1 MDNGKVTALTLLD
14 LSAAF
19 DTIDYSTLLERLYGH
34 FGISGTV
41 FQWFKSYIS
50 NRQQRVHIDGS
61 LSCLQDLH
69 FGVPQGSV
77 LGPLL
82 FCLYTTSIS
91 QIVTNHD
98 VSHHMYADDTQVYIE
113 LSQSDTHKSIS
124 SLSDC
129 LTDISLSMKSSK
141 LKLNSG
147 KTEFI
152 IIGTKQ
158 QRHKLS
164 THFPVK
170 LLDNDI
176 TPSDSVRNLGVIFDS
191 DFSLHKHVSEICK
204 SCFYHIRDLRRIRRH
219 IPLSTAKTIS
229 NAQISSRLDYCNSLL
244 NNIAK
249 QDLSKLQRVQNCLAR
264 VVLRAPRISP
274 SLPLLKQL
282 HWLPVNYRIQFK
294 LSTLTYRA
302 LAIHQPPY
310 LASLL
315 HFSNIPRQL
324 RSSTSQQLSIP
335 RKLNLGKRAFSVA
348 APIIWNELPTT
359 LKSCESIASFRKNLK
374 TYLFKIAFPP

>member
-1 MDNGKVTALTLLD
+1 
-14 LSAAF
+14 
-19 DTIDYSTLLERLYGH
+19 
-34 FGISGTV
+34 
-41 FQWFKSYIS
+41 
-50 NRQQRVHIDGS
+50 
-61 LSCLQDLH
+61 
-69 FGVPQGSV
+69 
-77 LGPLL
+77 
-82 FCLYTTSIS
+82 
-91 QIVTNHD
+91 
-98 VSHHMYADDTQVYIE
+98 
-113 LSQSDTHKSIS
+113 
-124 SLSDC
+124 
-129 LTDISLSMKSSK
+129 MKSSK
-141 LKLNSG
+141 LKLNSD

-176 TPSDSVRNLGVIFDS
+176 NPSDIVRNLGFILFDS
-191 DFSLHKHVSEICK
+191 DFSFHKHVSDICK
-204 SCFYHIRDLRRIRRH
+204 SCFYHISDLGRIRRH

-229 NAQISSRLDYCNSLL
+229 NALISSRLDYCNSLL

-249 QDLSKLQRVQNCLAR
+249 QDLSKLQRVQNRLAR
-264 VVLRAPRISP
+264 VVLRAPRFSP

-315 HFSNIPRQL
+315 HLSNIPRQL

-335 RKLNLGKRAFSVA
+335 
-348 APIIWNELPTT
+348 
-359 LKSCESIASFRKNLK
+359 
-374 TYLFKIAFPP
+374 

>member
-1 MDNGKVTALTLLD
+1 MPPPKE
-14 LSAAF
+14 LS
-19 DTIDYSTLLERLYGH
+19 T
-34 FGISGTV
+34 
-41 FQWFKSYIS
+41 
-50 NRQQRVHIDGS
+50 
-61 LSCLQDLH
+61 
-69 FGVPQGSV
+69 
-77 LGPLL
+77 
-82 FCLYTTSIS
+82 TTSPTQKQPPS
-91 QIVTNHD
+91 EVDRGHPCPRLCARTCDALVAH
-98 VSHHMYADDTQVYIE
+98 YASLPTSK
-113 LSQSDTHKSIS
+113 LSEHLAENNGDIWSGLYLPETSFHVH
-124 SLSDC
+124 C
-129 LTDISLSMKSSK
+129 LTDISLWMKSSK
-141 LKLNSG
+141 LKLNSD

-158 QRHKLS
+158 QRQKLS
-164 THFPVK
+164 NHFPVK

-176 TPSDSVRNLGVIFDS
+176 SPSDSVRNLGVIFDS
-191 DFSLHKHVSEICK
+191 DFSFHKHVSNICK

-229 NAQISSRLDYCNSLL
+229 NALISSRLDYCNSLI

-264 VVLRAPRISP
+264 VILRAPRFSP

-282 HWLPVNYRIQFK
+282 HWLPVNYRIKFK
-294 LSTLTYRA
+294 LCTLTFRA

-335 RKLNLGKRAFSVA
+335 RTKLNLGKRAFSVA

-359 LKSCESIASFRKNLK
+359 LKSCESLASFRKNLK